1 MKAVRNPLAYIA
13 ERWTPRP
20 ETVRRAAFTALVM
33 SVLII
38 ITGGAVR
45 LTGSGLGC
53 DTWPKCTDDSLTT
66 TSEMGVHGLIEFGNR
81 MLTYVV
87 SAAVGWTIIAAR
99 AAKPRRHP
107 LTRMAWAQFW
117 VVVVNAVIGGITVL
131 TELNPWIVAGH
142 FLAAMA
148 LLTTTTLTWLR
159 TREGDDPPRPLVG
172 VPVRRAVFGLTV
184 LTGVLLVA
192 GTAVTGSGK
201 HAGDSGDIERMPF
214 DWETVTRVHS
224 MLAWSVA
231 LGALAVWM
239 VLRLV
244 DAPAG
249 PRARSRD
256 LLLIVL
262 SQGAI
267 GYVQYALD
275 EPEWLVGIHMFGSAL
290 VWIAMLR
297 LLLSTR
303 ERGLA
308 PGPEVHAEPSA
319 GDPAAKEPQPV

>member
-1 MKAVRNPLAYIA
+1 MGDLG
-13 ERWTPRP
+13 
-20 ETVRRAAFTALVM
+20 VRR
-33 SVLII
+33 
-38 ITGGAVR
+38 
-45 LTGSGLGC
+45 
-53 DTWPKCTDDSLTT
+53 
-66 TSEMGVHGLIEFGNR
+66 
-81 MLTYVV
+81 
-87 SAAVGWTIIAAR
+87 
-99 AAKPRRHP
+99 P
-107 LTRMAWAQFW
+107 LTA
-117 VVVVNAVIGGITVL
+117 VVHFIVYPTFLRIGDFEITS
-131 TELNPWIVAGH
+131 
-142 FLAAMA
+142 F
-148 LLTTTTLTWLR
+148 
-159 TREGDDPPRPLVG
+159 G
-172 VPVRRAVFGLTV
+172 V
-184 LTGVLLVA
+184 
-192 GTAVTGSGK
+192 
-201 HAGDSGDIERMPF
+201 M
-214 DWETVTRVHS
+214 
-224 MLAWSVA
+224 VA